1 MSTPPAVRR
10 PLPRTRDAA
19 VRTFLGAFSPR
30 VLVASSAAALGLRAG
45 LGDFGPL
52 DLLLVAA
59 IVLVW
64 PLQEWLIH
72 VFILHF
78 RPRQVL
84 GVWIDPATPRSH
96 RAHHADP
103 WDLGE
108 TWIPRW
114 VHPYALPLAAAI
126 WLGLAPSLALGATGL
141 ATYLLMATHYEWCHY
156 IAHIP
161 WTPDLRFY
169 KELKRAHLNHHF
181 RDEKQWWGVSMRLAD
196 RLLGTGPDASTVAP
210 SPTCRAMP
218 GGPRGV

>member
-1 MSTPPAVRR
+1 MTATSDPAPPRSLGPALRV
-10 PLPRTRDAA
+10 
-19 VRTFLGAFSPR
+19 FLRFFSPR
-30 VLVASSAAALGLRAG
+30 ALLTLTVVACAWRLSLGSYTAW
-45 LGDFGPL
+45 D
-52 DLLLVAA
+52 AA
-59 IVLVW
+59 IVVGWWAFW
-64 PLQEWLIH
+64 PIQEWLIH